1 MKFLVN
7 INSKRPARFRRLR
20 PLAAAVFLSALFLVA
35 AATLATTSCSGNL
48 DATLRGDGSVRAA
61 VRLDIPDALS
71 GRVRQFVGLG
81 SREPLFSPDAV
92 RSQFLGRT
100 SINLV
105 DVSSPTPDILTSVV
119 WVQNLDSLIADT
131 SLVPQGMIQY
141 RKIPAQGSTPA
152 MRELSVNLSKENAP
166 YMLRLFPGVDKRII
180 DSLSP
185 PALESD
191 PVTADEYRLNLE
203 QVIIGKKN
211 MPAFDACSVDIAITV
226 PKAIS
231 SASGGAFSGP
241 VFRAKLPLFDLLTME
256 KPIAFSMRWPE

>member
-1 MKFLVN
+1 MKRT
-7 INSKRPARFRRLR
+7 IRSSS
-20 PLAAAVFLSALFLVA
+20 AAIATVTIIVAL
-35 AATLATTSCSGNL
+35 TISTISCSGNL
-48 DATLRGDGSVRAA
+48 DATLKSDGSVRAA

-81 SREPLFSPDAV
+81 SRDPLFSTDAV
-92 RSQFLGRT
+92 RNQFLGRT
-100 SINLV
+100 SIMLV

-119 WVQNLDSLIADT
+119 WVQSLDVLIADT
-131 SLVPQGMIQY
+131 SLVPSGMIQY
-141 RKIPAQGSTPA
+141 KKIPAQGSAPA

-166 YMLRLFPGVDKRII
+166 YMIKLFPGVDTRII

-191 PVTADEYRLNLE
+191 PVSADEYRLNLE

-211 MPAFDACSVDIAITV
+211 MPAFDACTVDIAITA

-231 SASGGAFSGP
+231 SASGGTFSGP
-241 VFRAKLPLFDLLTME
+241 VFHARLPLFALLTME
-256 KPIAFSMRWPE
+256 KPIAFSLRWPE